1 MEYLLVSLTAR
12 LADLAARLKARED
25 DGSQITETVLII
37 AVFAALAI
45 GVGVVITTLVMDKAH
60 SIHL

>member
-12 LADLAARLKARED
+12 LADLAARLRARED

-37 AVFAALAI
+37 AFVSALAI
-45 GVGVVITTLVMDKAH
+45 GIGVVITTLVMDKAH

>member
-1 MEYLLVSLTAR
+1 MGYLLVSLTAR

-25 DGSQITETVLII
+25 DGGQTTETVIII

-45 GVGVVITTLVMDKAH
+45 AVGVVITSLVLDKAH

>member
-12 LADLAARLKARED
+12 LSDLAARLRTRED
-25 DGSQITETVLII
+25 EGSQITEEVIII
-37 AVFAALAI
+37 AVVAALAI

>member
-25 DGSQITETVLII
+25 DGGQTTETVIII

-45 GVGVVITTLVMDKAH
+45 AVGVVITSLVLDKAH

>member
-12 LADLAARLKARED
+12 LADLAARLRARED

-37 AVFAALAI
+37 AFVAALAI
-45 GVGVVITTLVMDKAH
+45 GVGVVITSLVLDKAH

>member
-1 MEYLLVSLTAR
+1 MGYLLVSLNVR
-12 LADLAARLKARED
+12 LADLAARLRARED
-25 DGSQITETVLII
+25 EGSQITETVIII

-45 GVGVVITTLVMDKAH
+45 GVGVVITALVMDKAN

>member
-1 MEYLLVSLTAR
+1 MGYLLVSLNAR
-12 LADLAARLKARED
+12 LADLAARLRAGED
-25 DGSQITETVLII
+25 EGSQITETVIII

-45 GVGVVITTLVMDKAH
+45 GVGVVITALVMDKAN

>member
-12 LADLAARLKARED
+12 LADLAARLRARED
-25 DGSQITETVLII
+25 EGSQITETVLII
-37 AVFAALAI
+37 AFVSALAI
-45 GVGVVITTLVMDKAH
+45 GIGVVITTLVMDKAH

>member
-1 MEYLLVSLTAR
+1 MGYLLVSLNAR
-12 LADLAARLKARED
+12 LADLAARLRARED
-25 DGSQITETVLII
+25 EGSQITETVIII

-45 GVGVVITTLVMDKAH
+45 GVGVVITALVMDKAN